1 MDWEAFYARFRE
13 PDFVPGYE
21 ILNRLGGGAFGE
33 VYKARKHSIGKSFAI
48 KFLKVGDDAARA
60 AIERELEQVRH
71 FATIDHP
78 NLVTV
83 EDLGSVMGVPYLV
96 MGYAGDRTLAQV
108 LRAGRLTRE
117 EALRLFAQAA
127 NGVAALHELRLAHFD
142 LKPANIFLKGDEVR
156 VGDYGLSRLLG
167 EGRMTLSFSRGTP
180 QYMAPEMLSARG
192 DERADIYSLGVILY
206 ECLSG
211 KLPFQ
216 SEIPGAIP
224 LRETDAPP
232 PFEPEFPDELRRIVE
247 RCLRLDPARRYASVR
262 ELLAE
267 LEALGALEGLSQ
279 PLPPRQRVQPP
290 TPLRV
295 AALEGSSTR
304 PALIPSLLPGPQ
316 VPPPL
321 ESERT
326 AADST
331 AADSTAPGSSQA
343 ARSVFAGLL
352 ETLVGLVQGLW
363 SGFKSGWKQSSKAT
377 PWTAESVQDPAVR
390 GGGVIPLPPSSRARG
405 LEWPLSIVLF
415 TLEVLVGLV
424 RGLYLTVRYDLEAPL
439 DNSVAAR
446 GYHLAVR
453 VLSVIFVLL
462 LLGAVS
468 LFVALM
474 LLRGGSG
481 A

>member
-1 MDWEAFYARFRE
+1 MDWEAFYSRFRE

-48 KFLKVGDDAARA
+48 KFLKVGDEAARA

-78 NLVTV
+78 HLVTV

-127 NGVAALHELRLAHFD
+127 DGVAALHELRLAHFD

-180 QYMAPEMLSARG
+180 QYMAPEMLNARG
-192 DERADIYSLGVILY
+192 DQRADIYSLGVILY
-206 ECLSG
+206 ECLQG

-216 SEIPGAIP
+216 SEIPGSIV

-232 PFEPEFPDELRRIVE
+232 PFDEDFPPELRSIVE
-247 RCLRLDPARRYASVR
+247 RCLRLDPARRYASGR

-267 LEALGALEGLSQ
+267 LEGIGALEGLSQ
-279 PLPPRQRVQPP
+279 PLPPRHSFEPP

-295 AALEGSSTR
+295 AGLEGSSTR
-304 PALIPSLLPGPQ
+304 PALIPSLLPGPK

-321 ESERT
+321 PSEST
-326 AADST
+326 PAT
-331 AADSTAPGSSQA
+331 QA
-343 ARSVFAGLL
+343 APRRSVLGSLL
-352 ETLVGLVQGLW
+352 ETQRGLWQGLW
-363 SGFKSGWKQSSKAT
+363 SGFKAGWKPDSKSDRKPEPVEA
-377 PWTAESVQDPAVR
+377 WQDLPVR
-390 GGGVIPLPPSSRARG
+390 GGGVIPLPPSARSRG
-405 LEWPLSIVLF
+405 LEWPLSIVRF
-415 TLEVLVGLV
+415 TLEVLIGLV
-424 RGLYLTVRYDLEAPL
+424 RGLFLTVRYDLEAPHE
-439 DNSVAAR
+439 DSVAAR
-446 GYHLAVR
+446 SYHLAVR
-453 VLSVIFVLL
+453 AVSMLFVLL
-462 LLGAVS
+462 LLGAVA

-474 LLRGGSG
+474 LLRVGSG

>member
-180 QYMAPEMLSARG
+180 HYMAPEMLHARG

-216 SEIPGAIP
+216 SEIPGAIS

-232 PFEPEFPDELRRIVE
+232 PFEADFPAELRSIVE
-247 RCLRLDPARRYASVR
+247 RCLRLDPDRRYASVR

-331 AADSTAPGSSQA
+331 AADSTVPGIGKA
-343 ARSVFAGLL
+343 GRSVFAGLL

-363 SGFKSGWKQSSKAT
+363 SGFKAGWKHSSKPA
-377 PWTAESVQDPAVR
+377 PMPAESVQDLPVR
-390 GGGVIPLPPSSRARG
+390 GGGVIPLPPSARSRG

-439 DNSVAAR
+439 DDSVAAR

-453 VLSVIFVLL
+453 VLSVVFVLL
-462 LLGAVS
+462 VLGAVA

-474 LLRGGSG
+474 LLREGSG